1 MFLLHKM
8 SFFFFF
14 SHDVDDKGSSP
25 ENAEWKTAG
34 V

>member
-8 SFFFFF
+8 SFF

>member
-8 SFFFFF
+8 SFFFF

>member
-8 SFFFFF
+8 SFFF